1 MGKKALGKGLQAL
14 ISSEALGEEG
24 EAIRNI
30 ALSKIKSNRYQPR
43 KSFNEESLNELA
55 ESIKKHGVIQPI
67 VVKAEGENFEVI
79 VGERR
84 LRAAKIAGFSE
95 IPAVVK
101 EYRDDELLEIALIEN
116 IQREDLNPIE
126 EAMAY
131 KMVLERQNIT
141 QEELSKRVGKSRSY
155 IANMVRL
162 LELPEDVKEGV
173 SRGTISVGQAKALL
187 GIKDQSK
194 LLEMYRRIEKEGMS
208 VREVEHAVRKN
219 VSRGTFQSQK
229 KEPFIEDFEN
239 RLREKL
245 GTKVVI
251 NYKNGRGWI
260 NIEFY
265 SNEDLERIIDYLG

>member
-84 LRAAKIAGFSE
+84 LRAAKMAGFSE

>member
-67 VVKAEGENFEVI
+67 VVKAEGGNFEVI

-131 KMVLERQNIT
+131 KMILERQNIT

-162 LELPEDVKEGV
+162 LELPEEVKEGV

-265 SNEDLERIIDYLG
+265 SNEDLERIIEYFG

>member
-67 VVKAEGENFEVI
+67 VVKAEGGNFEVI

-116 IQREDLNPIE
+116 IQRKDLNPIE

-131 KMVLERQNIT
+131 KMILERQNIT

-162 LELPEDVKEGV
+162 LELPEEVKEGV

-265 SNEDLERIIDYLG
+265 SNEDLERIIEYLG

>member
-67 VVKAEGENFEVI
+67 VVKAEGGNFEVI

-131 KMVLERQNIT
+131 KMILERQNIT

-265 SNEDLERIIDYLG
+265 SNEDLERIIEYLG

>member
-84 LRAAKIAGFSE
+84 LRAAKMAGFSE

-131 KMVLERQNIT
+131 KMILERQNIT

-162 LELPEDVKEGV
+162 LELPEEVKEDV

-265 SNEDLERIIDYLG
+265 SNEDLERIIEYFG

>member
-67 VVKAEGENFEVI
+67 VVKAEGGNFEVI

-131 KMVLERQNIT
+131 KMILERQNIT

-162 LELPEDVKEGV
+162 LELPEEVKEDV

-265 SNEDLERIIDYLG
+265 SNEDLERIIEYLG

>member
-67 VVKAEGENFEVI
+67 VVKAEGGNFEVI

-131 KMVLERQNIT
+131 KMILERQNIT

-162 LELPEDVKEGV
+162 LELPEEVKEGV

-265 SNEDLERIIDYLG
+265 SNEDLERIIEYLG

>member
-43 KSFNEESLNELA
+43 KSFNEESLKELA

-131 KMVLERQNIT
+131 KMILERQNIT

-265 SNEDLERIIDYLG
+265 SNEDLERIIEYLG

>member
-84 LRAAKIAGFSE
+84 LRAAKMAGFSE

-131 KMVLERQNIT
+131 KMILERQNIT

-162 LELPEDVKEGV
+162 LELPEEVKEGV

-265 SNEDLERIIDYLG
+265 SNEDLERIIEYFG

>member
-131 KMVLERQNIT
+131 KMILERQNIT